1 LLIMAKKKRKKIDW
15 ERIEAEYRAGML
27 SIREIARR
35 NDCNDRSIRKKAKKE
50 GWERDLSKK
59 VRQKVRSK
67 VVRSQV
73 RTAASEK
80 EIIEEAATA
89 GAQIIELH
97 RVGIKN
103 LRKLEEELTRELR
116 DSPTKLYLSRYGGEI
131 IEKEYGI
138 IVTERISALQ
148 ALANT
153 MHKRIQLERQAYNLD
168 EERDTINKTIAEMSD
183 EELQLIA
190 RGRVGGD

>member
-1 LLIMAKKKRKKIDW
+1 MGERAFFVDMAKKKRKKI
-15 ERIEAEYRAGML
+15 E
-27 SIREIARR
+27 
-35 NDCNDRSIRKKAKKE
+35 
-50 GWERDLSKK
+50 WERDLSKK
-59 VRQKVRSK
+59 VRQEVRSK

-80 EIIEEAATA
+80 EIIDEAATA

-103 LRKLEEELTRELR
+103 LRKLEEELTQELR
-116 DSPTKLYLSRYGGEI
+116 ESPTKLYLAQYGGEI
-131 IEKEYGI
+131 IEKEYEI
-138 IVTERISALQ
+138 TVTERISSLQ

-153 MHKRIQLERQAYNLD
+153 MHKRIQLERQAYSLD
-168 EERDTINKTIAEMSD
+168 EERDPINKTIAEMSD

-190 RGRVGGD
+190 RGRAGND